1 MGAESR
7 FNYSAVGDAVNTTAR
22 IEAASKE
29 LAFDILVSASTA
41 ERLKG
46 FAMLEAGSHALKGK
60 SERIR
65 LFLLLGDA
73 KLAQTLEFQEL
84 HKIHAKLQKALPAA
98 PIAGAADVPTM
109 IWSASGLAVLSTG
122 AVASGGTRKASP
134 CDISPCFR
142 VTAPSLMATHVG
154 SIAVIVT

>member
-1 MGAESR
+1 MNEADAFGLGKPVSIGIGVNTGIACVGNMGAESR

-22 IEAASKE
+22 IEAASKD

-46 FAMLEAGSHALKGK
+46 FAMLDAGSHALKGK

-73 KLAQTLEFQEL
+73 KLAQTPEFQKL
-84 HKIHAKLQKALPAA
+84 HEAHAKLLTGLPGVEAEILRTEAIDAA
-98 PIAGAADVPTM
+98 SSFRPDLKKFYDRLAP
-109 IWSASGLAVLSTG
+109 SGLA
-122 AVASGGTRKASP
+122 
-134 CDISPCFR
+134 
-142 VTAPSLMATHVG
+142 
-154 SIAVIVT
+154 